1 MGDWLKSKGWG
12 EPNAIHGLD
21 CVNVSESDRIQGM
34 LIAFRR
40 RVDNGVLETV
50 VDRAIQ
56 MMSTTVSRLMAQANA
71 ALPDEPNK
79 VTQVIEWVNQL
90 PGVAW
95 GVAVF
100 AVAALAVA
108 AVAVLTGNLD
118 KIFSFFSKY
127 FGKAET
133 KLSEEELSFLRQ
145 QLLKQMTTDVAQR
158 LEDSLHNLVRVD
170 FEQEEQRHQIGRPTD
185 RLVEATPKRT
195 RHFPNLIRRRLEIF
209 RDNAG
214 ISSVAPAEKNIQ
226 HLSPL

>member
-1 MGDWLKSKGWG
+1 
-12 EPNAIHGLD
+12 
-21 CVNVSESDRIQGM
+21 
-34 LIAFRR
+34 
-40 RVDNGVLETV
+40 
-50 VDRAIQ
+50 
-56 MMSTTVSRLMAQANA
+56 MAQANA

-170 FEQEEQRHQIGRPTD
+170 LQTRRAASSNWTAHRQISGGYAEANTVFPELDSQE
-185 RLVEATPKRT
+185 T
-195 RHFPNLIRRRLEIF
+195 RNL
-209 RDNAG
+209 
-214 ISSVAPAEKNIQ
+214 
-226 HLSPL
+226 